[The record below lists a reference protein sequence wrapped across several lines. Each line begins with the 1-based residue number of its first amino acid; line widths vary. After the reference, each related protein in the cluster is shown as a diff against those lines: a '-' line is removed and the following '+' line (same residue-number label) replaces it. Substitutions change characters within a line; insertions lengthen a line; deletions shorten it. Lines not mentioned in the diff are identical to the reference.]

1 MNLEDIERLKES
13 ERRLEQRLD
22 RGDRGRL
29 RRRRQL
35 LGLVMVAVFMEL
47 VLLAVV
53 AFAAA
58 VMFVL

>member
-1 MNLEDIERLKES
+1 MNLEESKRLKEF

-22 RGDRGRL
+22 QGDRSRL

-53 AFAAA
+53 A
-58 VMFVL
+58 MPPS